1 MFHMIVR
8 KIFSLLSLVLSCAAM
23 GQTITPEIEKRA
35 VELVAQMTLEEK
47 LAYIGGYNGFFI
59 RPIPRLGI
67 PEIRMADGP
76 QGVRNDTHSTMYP
89 CGIAAAATWNRE
101 LARTYG
107 HSLGQDARA
116 RGVHIMLG
124 PGVNIYR
131 SPLCGRNYE
140 YYGEDP
146 FLTSETAVAY
156 IEGMQAAGVMA
167 TIKHFCGNNQEWNRH
182 NVSSDIDE
190 RTLHEIY
197 LPAFRKA
204 VQKARVGAVMSSYN
218 PVNSIHTTESRELII
233 GVLREKWNFKG
244 IYMSDWTATYS
255 TVGAANNG
263 LEDRKSVV

>member
-35 VELVAQMTLEEK
+35 VELVAHMTLEEK

-101 LARTYG
+101 LARNYG

-116 RGVHIMLG
+116 R
-124 PGVNIYR
+124 
-131 SPLCGRNYE
+131 
-140 YYGEDP
+140 
-146 FLTSETAVAY
+146 
-156 IEGMQAAGVMA
+156 
-167 TIKHFCGNNQEWNRH
+167 
-182 NVSSDIDE
+182 
-190 RTLHEIY
+190 
-197 LPAFRKA
+197 
-204 VQKARVGAVMSSYN
+204 
-218 PVNSIHTTESRELII
+218 
-233 GVLREKWNFKG
+233 EK
-244 IYMSDWTATYS
+244 
-255 TVGAANNG
+255 
-263 LEDRKSVV
+263 R